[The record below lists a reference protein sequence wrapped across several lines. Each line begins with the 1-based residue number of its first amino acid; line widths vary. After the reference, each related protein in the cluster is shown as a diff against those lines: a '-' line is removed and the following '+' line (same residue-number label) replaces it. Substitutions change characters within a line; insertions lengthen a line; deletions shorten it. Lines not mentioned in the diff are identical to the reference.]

1 MNKLKV
7 NNTSLI
13 SPPSNG
19 DVGYDIFAN
28 SEPNIVGRHVESVG
42 YTHIDYIEYDSGL
55 IIDPS
60 SGYHTLLF
68 PRSSISNKKL
78 VLCNSVGVID
88 SSYRGTIKIRF
99 KYIPSPEDIINMKK
113 MGKKRW
119 FLIKWTGYDD
129 PSWEPEEL
137 LRESKDFEEHL
148 EIYLDEIVNG
158 TKVVLRQSKG
168 RNMKARP
175 K

>member
-28 SEPNIVGRHVESVG
+28 SEPNIVGRHVKSVG

-99 KYIPSPEDIINMKK
+99 KYIPSPEDIINMK
-113 MGKKRW
+113 GFNSGHAVSVNPLYIYKKGDKIAQLV
-119 FLIKWTGYDD
+119 FQKSTSVDVEQCV
-129 PSWEPEEL
+129 S
-137 LRESKDFEEHL
+137 FEETQRG
-148 EIYLDEIVNG
+148 EGGFGSTGV
-158 TKVVLRQSKG
+158 
-168 RNMKARP
+168 
-175 K
+175 